1 MELGISEIRV
11 DDVVQFFGITR
22 DITERREAESALQ
35 QAKLNTEASS
45 QSKIGFVA
53 YFHKPTI
60 AHDLY
65 DALALFLSDLEPK
78 STEKP
83 LLTRLYITALWDN
96 TISATTQRQLAQ
108 CVNKRILLVEDN
120 AINQVV
126 ALGMLK
132 DLGLSVY
139 VVGNGLEAIIAL
151 QESNETTPY
160 PLVLMDCQ
168 MLIVDGYTATANIC
182 KGDAGARNSN
192 IVIIAMTAN
201 VMRGDREKCIAAG
214 MNDYLSK
221 PIDEHPLM
229 DCLVEWMSA
238 PIISDET
245 NDMVENTDTAAET
258 GPLVWDEAALQ
269 ARIRNRQDR
278 VTKVIQLFLA
288 DMPERVGEFE

>member
-1 MELGISEIRV
+1 MFGLARYHSSILVAVAIMEKS
-11 DDVVQFFGITR
+11 
-22 DITERREAESALQ
+22 
-35 QAKLNTEASS
+35 LNT
-45 QSKIGFVA
+45 
-53 YFHKPTI
+53 
-60 AHDLY
+60 
-65 DALALFLSDLEPK
+65 
-78 STEKP
+78 
-83 LLTRLYITALWDN
+83 
-96 TISATTQRQLAQ
+96 
-108 CVNKRILLVEDN
+108 
-120 AINQVV
+120 
-126 ALGMLK
+126 
-132 DLGLSVY
+132 
-139 VVGNGLEAIIAL
+139 
-151 QESNETTPY
+151 QE
-160 PLVLMDCQ
+160 VI
-168 MLIVDGYTATANIC
+168 IVDGYTATANIC